1 MAGVSFAA
9 VTPEIATGTSLITLL
24 QIVAAA
30 NQRVKVRELSVS
42 FTGVTNTSL
51 PILVK
56 IVRQTTAG
64 TMSALTPKKWNESD
78 GETLQT
84 TAQSSATSEPT
95 TTDVIMAEEVHPQ
108 GGYTW
113 QAPFGGEITVKGGN
127 RLGISVTAAAS
138 VNAVAR
144 VVGEE

>member
-1 MAGVSFAA
+1 MAGVLFGA

-24 QIVAAA
+24 QIIAAA
-30 NQRVKVRELSVS
+30 NQRVKIKELSVS
-42 FTGVTNTSL
+42 FAGVVNTNQ

-56 IVRQTTAG
+56 VVRQTTGG

-95 TTDVIMAEEVHPQ
+95 TTDVIMSEEVHPQ
-108 GGYTW
+108 TGYTW
-113 QAPFGGEITVKGGN
+113 QAPFGGEIIIKGGN
-127 RLGISVTAAAS
+127 RLGISVTAANTTS
-138 VNAVAR
+138 AVAR